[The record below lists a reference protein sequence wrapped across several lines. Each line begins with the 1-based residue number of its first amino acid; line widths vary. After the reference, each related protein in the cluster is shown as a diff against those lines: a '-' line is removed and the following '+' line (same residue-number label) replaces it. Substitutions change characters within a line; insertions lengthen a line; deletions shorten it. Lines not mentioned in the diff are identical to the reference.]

1 MTIKV
6 NNMKLQGKSF
16 IIILGALLLV
26 TACNCKKEQ
35 DGDDAEPE
43 LTEKVKEL
51 VKREKDL
58 LAELEPLQKEM
69 MLEISPLKDFPLSDE
84 DKKTIIDAAYKFEYT
99 GSEPASF
106 VSEWEKIKK
115 LKNKANPIITAI
127 SSATCTIMAIAKKV
141 LGVLQMTKDTMDQ
154 IGADTTQLNLGIAYL
169 KKAIELYN
177 NRIDLIAAFC
187 EK

>member
-1 MTIKV
+1 MLPEDVDIWFKV
-6 NNMKLQGKSF
+6 NNIIPEKMDLYYDFSF
-16 IIILGALLLV
+16 SLYYLILDTYL
-26 TACNCKKEQ
+26 
-35 DGDDAEPE
+35 GD
-43 LTEKVKEL
+43 EKNNETK
-51 VKREKDL
+51 
-58 LAELEPLQKEM
+58 
-69 MLEISPLKDFPLSDE
+69 ITLSDE